1 MKNYLTLLG
10 LCVLLT
16 SVGCAPALIGAG
28 AAGGYAV
35 GTDERT
41 IGDQWDDATITAN
54 IKTRMADDPVVNA
67 GDIDADTSE
76 GHVILTGVV
85 KTGKEAERAAEIA
98 RKVPGV
104 KSVKNALQVGSRTM
118 GQYLDDKVLV
128 SKIKGKLFSEPNIR
142 SLNIDVDVNLG
153 VVSLTGIVKTRE
165 QKEKALELARSVSGT
180 VDVID
185 NIKVKSP

>member
-1 MKNYLTLLG
+1 MKNYLTVLG
-10 LCVLLT
+10 LCVLLA

-35 GTDERT
+35 GTDGRT
-41 IGDQWDDATITAN
+41 VGDQLDDATITAN
-54 IKTRMADDPVVNA
+54 IKTKMADDPVVNA
-67 GDIDADTSE
+67 ADVDADTSE

-85 KTGKEAERAAEIA
+85 KTEKESERAAEIA

-104 KSVKNALQVGSRTM
+104 KSVKNALQIGSRTM
-118 GQYLDDKVLV
+118 GQYLDDKMLV
-128 SKIKGKLFSEPNIR
+128 SKIKGKLFDEPNIR
-142 SLNIDVDVNLG
+142 SLSIDVDANLG
-153 VVSLTGIVKTRE
+153 VVSLTGVVKTRE
-165 QKEKALELARSVSGT
+165 QKEKALELARSVPGT